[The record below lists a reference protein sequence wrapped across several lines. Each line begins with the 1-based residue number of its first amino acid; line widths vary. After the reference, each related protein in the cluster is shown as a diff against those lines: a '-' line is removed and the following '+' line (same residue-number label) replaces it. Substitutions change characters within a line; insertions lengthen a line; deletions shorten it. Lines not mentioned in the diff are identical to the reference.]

1 MFQKVV
7 IRILSRLYKYFTLES
22 SNHLTALRYYNTL
35 ASMLIF
41 VLSYVIGVFL
51 MISNS
56 GVDQFEILGTI
67 SVLVITSMTLFF
79 IKRRNYL
86 EKELISQ
93 MDYHANRWDY
103 LFILLLIMS
112 PVVCIVGVL
121 LNLHNL

>member
-1 MFQKVV
+1 MFQKVL

-22 SNHLTALRYYNTL
+22 SNHLTTLRYYNTL
-35 ASMLIF
+35 VSMLIF
-41 VLSYVIGVFL
+41 VLGYVIGVFL

-56 GVDQFEILGTI
+56 GVDQFGILGTI
-67 SVLVITSMTLFF
+67 SVIVITTMTLFF

-93 MDYHANRWDY
+93 MDLPANRWDY
-103 LFILLLIMS
+103 LIILLLIMS

>member
-1 MFQKVV
+1 MFQKVL

-22 SNHLTALRYYNTL
+22 SNHLTTLRYYNTL
-35 ASMLIF
+35 VSMLIF
-41 VLSYVIGVFL
+41 VLGYIIGVFL

-93 MDYHANRWDY
+93 MDLPANRWDY
-103 LFILLLIMS
+103 LIMLLLIMS

>member
-1 MFQKVV
+1 MFQKVL

-22 SNHLTALRYYNTL
+22 SNHLTTLRYYNTL
-35 ASMLIF
+35 VSMLIF
-41 VLSYVIGVFL
+41 VLGYIIGVFL

-67 SVLVITSMTLFF
+67 SVLVIITMTLFF

-93 MDYHANRWDY
+93 INLPTNRWDY
-103 LFILLLIMS
+103 LIMLLLIMS